1 VTNRRHA
8 VPAVL
13 AAGVLAVATPA
24 LAAGAQHG
32 ARHVS
37 HATRKGTLIT
47 TRRISLG
54 RVLTNSSGRV
64 MYLYARDGRNVSHCT
79 GVCLT
84 LWPRVTSP
92 AKPRAAGGVSGSHL
106 RRITHNQ
113 VTYYGHPLYYFTG
126 DKAGKAKGEGVQ
138 SFFVVSTSGRA
149 IKPKPAGGG
158 GGPGA
163 ATVMTGMTSGANS
176 HEVITASNGHTL
188 YALNSGEPPFLCTTG
203 CRSQWPPLLTQGAPI
218 AAGDTIQADLGTVV
232 RPDGGTQVTYM
243 NYPVYEFTTD
253 GAAGEDNGQK
263 APGPAGATW
272 YDMEPL
278 YGLDGP

>member
-1 VTNRRHA
+1 
-8 VPAVL
+8 
-13 AAGVLAVATPA
+13 
-24 LAAGAQHG
+24 
-32 ARHVS
+32 VS

-64 MYLYARDGRNVSHCT
+64 MYLYARDGRNASHCT

-163 ATVMTGMTSGANS
+163 ATVTTHMATDGV
-176 HEVITASNGHTL
+176 EVIADASDGHTL
-188 YALNSGEPPFLCTTG
+188 YALVPNETPGFVCTTY
-203 CRSQWPPLLTQGAPI
+203 CTPVWPPLMTTGAPV
-218 AAGDTIQADLGTVV
+218 AAGDTVAADLGTVT
-232 RPDGGTQVTYM
+232 RPGGGTQVTYDG
-243 NYPVYEFTTD
+243 YPVYKYAAD
-253 GAAGEDNGQK
+253 AAAGDDTGQNVL
-263 APGPAGATW
+263 GPAAGYKW
-272 YDMEPL
+272 YEVEPL
-278 YGLDGP
+278 YGPNSP